1 MTFYGIDYL
10 SRTSGVA
17 DYIKWGLI
25 FSSLIILIVAFSGYL
40 RHRLETK
47 YRDLSIIML
56 LLLVFLLGVQYSDYQ
71 QDKTNYTNSS
81 QMAAFVKRVA
91 KEKHVSTK
99 KVYVNNTT
107 LTDEMMVLVG
117 ADYYR
122 VSLST
127 DSTNFLLQDAYMTTT
142 DIKKV
147 D

>member
-10 SRTSGVA
+10 SKTSGVA

-56 LLLVFLLGVQYSDYQ
+56 LLLVFLLGVQYSDYV
-71 QDKTNYTNSS
+71 QDKNNYTNSS

-91 KEKHVSTK
+91 KEKQVSPK
-99 KVYVNNTT
+99 EVYVNNTT
-107 LTDEMMVLVG
+107 LTDEMMVLIG
-117 ADYYR
+117 KDQYR

-127 DSTNFLLQDAYMTTT
+127 DGTNFLLQEAYLTNTA
-142 DIKKV
+142 INKV